1 MTFVIAV
8 NCLIAA
14 LVFALSYWLWRG
26 RCRLARLVAMLEAF
40 RLVPGQVGYA
50 VVLQRAQLAE
60 TRLGLVM
67 LRRRSQQLQQ
77 LLRLIKLLRMVLLY
91 RAGRRRIRR

>member
-1 MTFVIAV
+1 MTLVIAL

-14 LVFALSYWLWRG
+14 LVFALSYLLWRG
-26 RCRLARLVAMLEAF
+26 RCRLARLVAVLESF

-60 TRLGLVM
+60 TRLGLVT
-67 LRRRSQQLQQ
+67 LRRRSQQMQQ
-77 LLRLIKLLRMVLLY
+77 VLRLIKLLRVVLLY
-91 RAGRRRIRR
+91 RAGRRIRR